1 MPRVSKKENKS
12 VYQLL
17 REERGL
23 SREKASEMLEFIT
36 PERLE
41 RIENNKFDARPD
53 EIMVMAK
60 KYNAP
65 ELCNYYCSKE
75 CAIGR
80 HYVPEVQVKDL
91 SQIVLEMLASLT
103 AAQKCRD
110 RLIEITADGSIE
122 QDEMTDFKSI
132 QEELERISQ
141 TVEELQ
147 LWVEKQINA
156 RE

>member
-65 ELCNYYCSKE
+65 EL
-75 CAIGR
+75 
-80 HYVPEVQVKDL
+80 
-91 SQIVLEMLASLT
+91 
-103 AAQKCRD
+103 
-110 RLIEITADGSIE
+110 
-122 QDEMTDFKSI
+122 
-132 QEELERISQ
+132 
-141 TVEELQ
+141 
-147 LWVEKQINA
+147 
-156 RE
+156 